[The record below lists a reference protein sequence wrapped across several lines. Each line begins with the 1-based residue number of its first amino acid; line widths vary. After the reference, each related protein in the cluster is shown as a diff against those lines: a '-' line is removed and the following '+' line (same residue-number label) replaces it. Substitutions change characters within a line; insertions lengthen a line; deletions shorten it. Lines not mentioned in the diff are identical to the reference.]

1 MRIEPRIRQRPLSHR
16 AFILVR
22 GEVEKEMGTIALH
35 HGTKMGKEVQVL
47 PLGLRRW
54 VALGRREWPFV
65 PRKMGSFMKS
75 CGGVAGRTGRGA
87 AKVDNTALR
96 SSAHRVGGCG
106 LEGGVRGWEWRPD
119 LISLTNQSQPF
130 SVGYGFVF

>member
-1 MRIEPRIRQRPLSHR
+1 MRIEPRIRQRPLNHR

-47 PLGLRRW
+47 LLGLRRW

-65 PRKMGSFMKS
+65 PRKVGSFMKS
-75 CGGVAGRTGRGA
+75 CGGAAGRTGRGA
-87 AKVDNTALR
+87 ELVANRALR
-96 SSAHRVGGCG
+96 SSAHR
-106 LEGGVRGWEWRPD
+106 EGGLWIRGWGQRLGVEARSYKP
-119 LISLTNQSQPF
+119 
-130 SVGYGFVF
+130 Y